1 MLSSIVQLYTVDGAV
16 YKKSEV
22 TVGGEEHNNLTYGYC
37 AAEYDAFNP
46 GAADSASTIASQ
58 GGLASMGGSL
68 ARGMVRAIPL
78 VTRPR
83 AH

>member
-1 MLSSIVQLYTVDGAV
+1 MLSSIVQLYTVNGAV

-22 TVGGEEHNNLTYGYC
+22 TVGGEEHNNITYGYC

-46 GAADSASTIASQ
+46 GAADPASTIASQ